1 MRKTAIITMLS
12 SILLLLLPGLTL
24 FAQYDSSA
32 VEEDMQ
38 NIAQGI
44 SELFGENVG
53 SLSMI
58 GDPIGYSTIPRFE
71 VGIAAGAV
79 FVPLENIST
88 GEDTLYD
95 TGGLAYTP
103 VPSIAA
109 HMKVNIKG
117 FEVGAKLAGI
127 PPFQFSNGNLNGEM
141 QNTIIGGKLRYEIV
155 DKKVSLLRFGVS
167 AGGFYEYTKGNMAM
181 QMTESFE
188 VYEEVNPM
196 QPGEEHIANLVS
208 SNAFDSDWKGHTVG
222 AELQGNM
229 KIAFFNIFLG
239 GRLSTSWG
247 SAQTTIDGDVTVSPE
262 SGYEGY
268 VTANPSE
275 PIDIATDAS
284 PDGLGY
290 YGFGGLEFK
299 ILPIVVGGR
308 LGYNFR
314 NDVITADF
322 GARLQF

>member
-1 MRKTAIITMLS
+1 MRKTAIFTMLL
-12 SILLLLLPGLTL
+12 SILLLLLPGFTL
-24 FAQYDSSA
+24 FAQYDRAA

-38 NIAQGI
+38 NIAQSI

-58 GDPIGYSTIPRFE
+58 GDPIGYSTVPRFE
-71 VGIAAGAV
+71 VGVAAGAV
-79 FVPLENIST
+79 FVPLKNIST
-88 GEDTLYD
+88 GIDTLYD

-103 VPSIAA
+103 IPSIAA

-117 FEVGAKLAGI
+117 FELGAKLAGI
-127 PPFQFSNGNLNGEM
+127 PPFQFNSGNLNGEL

-155 DKKVSLLRFGVS
+155 DKKVAVLRFGLS
-167 AGGFYEYTKGNMAM
+167 AGGFYEYTRGNITM
-181 QMTESFE
+181 QMTESFAVLADVTPE
-188 VYEEVNPM
+188 
-196 QPGEEHIANLVS
+196 PGDEHIADLVS

-229 KIAFFNIFLG
+229 KVLFINLFLG

-247 SAQTTIDGDVTVSPE
+247 SANTTINGDVTVVPV
-262 SGYEGY
+262 SGYEGF

-275 PIDIATDAS
+275 SIDIATDAS
-284 PDGLGY
+284 PSGLAY
-290 YGFGGLEFK
+290 YGFGGVEFK
-299 ILPIVVGGR
+299 ILPVVIGGR

-314 NDVITADF
+314 NEVVTLDF